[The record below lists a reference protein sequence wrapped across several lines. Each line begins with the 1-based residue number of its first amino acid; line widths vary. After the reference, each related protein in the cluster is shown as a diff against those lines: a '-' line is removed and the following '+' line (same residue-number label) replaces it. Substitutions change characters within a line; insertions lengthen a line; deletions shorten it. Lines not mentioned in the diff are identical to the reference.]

1 MNVSPDMKE
10 KVRQK
15 GRESDAVELKC
26 VGRAFQFIA
35 CPEQR

>member
-35 CPEQR
+35 SPEQQ